1 MKIAKKILKEY
12 WGQYSDLGNTFL
24 ENLQGLTT
32 LKVFDVDNER
42 HELMNEEAESFRKIT
57 MKVLSMQLNSINV
70 MDLIAFGGA
79 ALGSIV
85 ALLQFRAGTVSLGG
99 MIVILLISA
108 EFFIPLRLLGSYFH
122 IAMNGIAAADRIFK
136 VLEADES
143 KVSSDS
149 NLNEISNISL
159 KNVSFSY
166 DGKREVL
173 KDISLSIN
181 KGEYVAIVGE
191 SGSGKSTILRIIAGL
206 EESYKG
212 EIKIGGK
219 IVFSDNNFVEP
230 EKRGVGMVF
239 QDYAL
244 FPHMTVKKNIQFG
257 LKGKNKEEKEKI
269 AMDMLKLVN
278 LVEHKD
284 KYPYELSGG
293 QQQRVAIARAIAPK
307 PSVLLLDEPFSNL
320 DADL

>member
-122 IAMNGIAAADRIFK
+122 IAMNGIVCFADRIFK

-159 KNVSFSY
+159 CNVSFSY

-191 SGSGKSTILRIIAGL
+191 SGSGKKYYSFI
-206 EESYKG
+206 
-212 EIKIGGK
+212 
-219 IVFSDNNFVEP
+219 NF
-230 EKRGVGMVF
+230 K
-239 QDYAL
+239 
-244 FPHMTVKKNIQFG
+244 
-257 LKGKNKEEKEKI
+257 
-269 AMDMLKLVN
+269 
-278 LVEHKD
+278 
-284 KYPYELSGG
+284 
-293 QQQRVAIARAIAPK
+293 
-307 PSVLLLDEPFSNL
+307 
-320 DADL
+320 

>member
-1 MKIAKKILKEY
+1 MSNEKPILKV
-12 WGQYSDLGNTFL
+12 
-24 ENLQGLTT
+24 ENLRKQFGPGCDHCRNPEESS
-32 LKVFDVDNER
+32 LKKNYCP
-42 HELMNEEAESFRKIT
+42 KC
-57 MKVLSMQLNSINV
+57 
-70 MDLIAFGGA
+70 
-79 ALGSIV
+79 
-85 ALLQFRAGTVSLGG
+85 GTVY
-99 MIVILLISA
+99 A
-108 EFFIPLRLLGSYFH
+108 CQ
-122 IAMNGIAAADRIFK
+122 
-136 VLEADES
+136 
-143 KVSSDS
+143 
-149 NLNEISNISL
+149 
-159 KNVSFSY
+159 
-166 DGKREVL
+166 
-173 KDISLSIN
+173 DISFEVYQ
-181 KGEYVAIVGE
+181 GEILGVVGE

-320 DADL
+320 DADLSLIHI